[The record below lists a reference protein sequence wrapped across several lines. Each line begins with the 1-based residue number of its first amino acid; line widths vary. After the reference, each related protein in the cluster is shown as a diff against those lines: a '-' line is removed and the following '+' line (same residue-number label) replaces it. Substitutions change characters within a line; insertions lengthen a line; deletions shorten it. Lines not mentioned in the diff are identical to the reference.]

1 MKSNKD
7 LDFIHSTLVVIIK
20 VIIILLF
27 FKKAEQQYWLKY
39 CFLWLFLNLMLYYI
53 RRKTHIYIFSYTFCA
68 FSR

>member
-39 CFLWLFLNLMLYYI
+39 CFFMVIFKPNALLY
-53 RRKTHIYIFSYTFCA
+53 KTQNTHIYFFLYFLC
-68 FSR
+68 FL